1 MKVKFWIHP
10 KIQRLFLISRA
21 RHKVV
26 HSGRGASKTLG
37 AAACIIIYVLQN
49 WGTPLRILC
58 VRGTQNKLS
67 ESSLEALKTII
78 FMMGVED
85 YFDMTEN
92 TLKTRNE
99 NPTDFLFYGAKNP
112 ISFKSL
118 EGIDICWVDEANE
131 LSNDA
136 WEYLLPTIRKPL
148 SQVWITFNPEYET
161 DAVWLRFIV
170 NSPPNTE
177 IVALSYLDNPYFTRL
192 PIYQDMLHDQNTN
205 LALYN
210 WKWLGEF
217 RTNPEGALFKIEW
230 FKYSTSP
237 IYDKVIVALDPSG
250 TSHDKSDACGIVV
263 VAQRGNFYY
272 ILDDQTAV
280 MSPGAW
286 AAKSIQLYEKYKA
299 NYIVAETNFGAD
311 MIKTIIKQIEPSIPI
326 RDVHASRGKLIRAE
340 PIAALYEQ
348 GLVYHVKRFPELEYE
363 MTTYTGDPKQKSPNR
378 LDAAVWGVSSLMKGN
393 VKVPSAVGIRF

>member
-1 MKVKFWIHP
+1 MQINDCFLTLLNRESHYRYYVFYGGRDAAKSWGVGICFISLAYTN
-10 KIQRLFLISRA
+10 RNLLFLCAKGTMNSLDDSVKRLLE
-21 RHKVV
+21 
-26 HSGRGASKTLG
+26 S
-37 AAACIIIYVLQN
+37 IIYHMELEDFFHITDNEIVCTLTNSRFIFKGLQK
-49 WGTPLRILC
+49 PERL
-58 VRGTQNKLS
+58 
-67 ESSLEALKTII
+67 
-78 FMMGVED
+78 
-85 YFDMTEN
+85 
-92 TLKTRNE
+92 
-99 NPTDFLFYGAKNP
+99 
-112 ISFKSL
+112 KSL
-118 EGIDICWVDEANE
+118 EGVDYCWIEEGNVDTKEDTFE
-131 LSNDA
+131 KLI
-136 WEYLLPTIRKPL
+136 PTIRKPN
-148 SQVWITFNPEYET
+148 SKIVITFNPFKTEDYVYERFVNNKT
-161 DAVWLRFIV
+161 DNDYVVKLTFRDNMF
-170 NSPPNTE
+170 
-177 IVALSYLDNPYFTRL
+177 LSEESKNEMQLVKE
-192 PIYQDMLHDQNTN
+192 TN
-205 LALYN
+205 LAAYLHIYEGQV
-210 WKWLGEF
+210 KS
-217 RTNPEGALFKIEW
+217 NPEGALFKIEW